1 MASPAIQQMF
11 VRIFDEVRNADLITR
26 KLMQIEITTKQLAIF
41 TAEYE
46 ELVAAQEQAQAAQA
60 AQGHGHGQAQGQ
72 GHQGMGDE
80 SGA

>member
-1 MASPAIQQMF
+1 MTNPDIQQMF
-11 VRIFDEVRNADLITR
+11 ARIFDEVRNADLVTR
-26 KLMQIEITTKQLAIF
+26 KLMQIEVTSRQLAIF

-46 ELVAAQEQAQAAQA
+46 ELIAAQEQAQAAQA
-60 AQGHGHGQAQGQ
+60 AQGQGQARGQ